1 MPRVARDTRRQILDA
16 GYTLFYR
23 KGFARVGV
31 DDIAS
36 LAGVTKRTLY
46 YHFAS
51 KDDLLAAVLEHQHGL
66 AMERIRRHDERYVG
80 SAETIVTAVFA
91 DLAKWSQTPGW
102 TGAGFTRLAMELAD
116 MPGHPARTAA
126 HRHKL
131 EVQGWWTDLLT
142 RAEVKQ
148 ASDRARDIMLLMEG
162 AMVLMLIHRDR
173 AYAATAAQAA
183 LKIIALTDKA

>member
-1 MPRVARDTRRQILDA
+1 MPRVARDTRQKILDA

-31 DDIAS
+31 DDIAIH
-36 LAGVTKRTLY
+36 AGVTKRTLY

-66 AMERIRRHDERYVG
+66 AMDRIRRHDERYIG

-91 DLAKWSQTPGW
+91 DLAKWSQTQGW
-102 TGAGFTRLAMELAD
+102 TGAGFTRLAVELAD
-116 MPGHPARTAA
+116 MPGHPARVAA

-131 EVQGWWTDLLT
+131 EVQDWWTDLLT

-148 ASDRARDIMLLMEG
+148 ACDRARDIMLLMEG
-162 AMVLMLIHRDR
+162 AMVLMLIHQNQ
-173 AYAATAAQAA
+173 AYADTAARAA